1 MGSGRP
7 ARRRTRGGPD
17 RSRVK
22 TLETDR
28 LVIRPFV
35 FDDADEYR
43 RLLDEAFGHESYG
56 AEDTTRLLLE
66 YHVIA
71 DKAHDALHQTPY
83 EDRAIVRR
91 SDGKI
96 IGAVGL
102 AACHAPVGPRKT
114 VDCAPHY
121 T

>member
-22 TLETDR
+22 TLKTDR

-35 FDDADEYR
+35 LDDAREYR
-43 RLLDEAFGHESYG
+43 RLLDEAFGHESYE
-56 AEDTTRLLLE
+56 AEDTTRLMLE
-66 YHVIA
+66 DQVIA
-71 DKAHDALHQTPY
+71 ANAHDALHHPPY

-91 SDGKI
+91 SDGTLL
-96 IGAVGL
+96 GPVGF
-102 AACHAPVGPRKT
+102 AACLA
-114 VDCAPHY
+114 
-121 T
+121 